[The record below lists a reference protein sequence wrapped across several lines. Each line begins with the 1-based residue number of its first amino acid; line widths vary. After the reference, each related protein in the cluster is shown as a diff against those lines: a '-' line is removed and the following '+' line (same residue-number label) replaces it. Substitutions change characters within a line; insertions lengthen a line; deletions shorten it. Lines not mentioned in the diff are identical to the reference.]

1 MEKTAAEKK
10 KENKQ
15 ALWGGLTLLTL
26 IVFGGFVC
34 SACLEGAEQARQ
46 EREQQGSV
54 AASKPAKEPLPQP
67 ELASIVVDR
76 FVIQAEREGHE
87 VVVSLDTDLPDW
99 AEVIVSL
106 SRLYYRVGKE
116 DAYSGTYFDEKARI
130 SQWRTPRRIPYDDEE
145 WKADLSANQAEMSQI
160 SSDLA
165 YEIDR
170 IDDHLEVRMVL
181 HINQPD
187 SRFGGRGNP
196 HLSGAAV
203 SRSGEWNLIEAER
216 RIPAPLTGP
225 APPKKS
231 QIVAYDGLQQGQYYQ
246 LLKQTPFSPLNS
258 EEMKGLPT
266 DLALRALGS
275 IVQLPAGQMIH
286 VISVHRR
293 RAGSI
298 EYEVD
303 VEGVRGWIL
312 STALMNTGVER
323 AEAP

>member
-1 MEKTAAEKK
+1 MEKIAVEKK

-15 ALWGGLTLLTL
+15 ALWDSLTLLTL
-26 IVFGGFVC
+26 IVLVGFVC
-34 SACLEGAEQARQ
+34 SACLEGAEQAYQ
-46 EREQQGSV
+46 EREQPGSV
-54 AASKPAKEPLPQP
+54 AASKPTKEPSPQP
-67 ELASIVVDR
+67 EPASIVVDR
-76 FVIQAEREGHE
+76 FVIQVEREGHE
-87 VVVSLDTDLPDW
+87 VEVSLDTDLPDW

-106 SRLYYRVGKE
+106 SRLYYQVGEE
-116 DAYSGTYFDEKARI
+116 DAYSGTYFEEKARI
-130 SQWRTPRRIPYDDEE
+130 SQWRTPRRIPYDDEA
-145 WKADLSANQAEMSQI
+145 WKAERSAHQTEMSQI

-170 IDDHLEVRMVL
+170 IDDHLEVRVVL
-181 HINQPD
+181 HINQSD

-196 HLSGAAV
+196 RLSGAAV
-203 SRSGEWNLIEAER
+203 SQSGKWNLIEAER

-225 APPKKS
+225 TPPKKS

-258 EEMKGLPT
+258 EEVKGLPT
-266 DLALRALGS
+266 DLVLRTLGS

-286 VISVHRR
+286 VISVHRSKT
-293 RAGSI
+293 GSI
-298 EYEVD
+298 EYEVE

-323 AEAP
+323 AETP